1 MTGKIYLALAVFIIA
16 LAAIYHYGP
25 IPLHAEGT
33 TIWQQTEATSAS
45 IAIKTYSLSTD
56 HNSASEARFALENGL
71 LSPLLAGLSTWQTAL
86 LLLAVTAI
94 LLLLL
99 IVLGRLRRSTPWIG
113 SKETR
118 WTAWESS
125 IRQSLWVHGWVE
137 EDMLLD
143 IPLKDRSEAMRRFV
157 EERPDDDLVFRLD
170 PPRIELASPA
180 RMKTFLRNW
189 KAAWETVESEATFQ
203 TIAAMLAS
211 LLCDTLGFTMLD
223 ARIYRDLHGYVVKAP
238 ALRLRVPPRF
248 PIIFLRKRDFSPD
261 DVNDVRNLMNILN
274 MTSYFALL
282 IDLNDWPS
290 QLDKRKN
297 LKYLVRGAI
306 HDLIVLDGNDLRQI
320 IIARDHEQRLI
331 QTILSQVDLT
341 AVSPYVTSGP
351 VPENMFFGRDNEL
364 KTVTRKVKDCSF
376 ALIGGRKIGKTSILA
391 KVYRLLSET
400 PNFFPLYLDCQ
411 AVTDHDG
418 FFEAVNSM
426 WEVELSSKSPDG
438 FRRLITQ
445 LANDW
450 AGGTIAILL
459 DEVDALLSYDLLSQE
474 KLFRVFRALSQEQYC
489 RFVFCGE
496 RMLHARLHAPDSPL
510 FNFCDTIHLSYLDEQ
525 SASRIILEP
534 MQSMGITME
543 DQSALVLE
551 IMSLS
556 SCHPNIVQYIC
567 QRLIVQ
573 INRRG
578 ARRITMADLEA
589 VRTSSQFSEYFTEVT
604 WGNASALEKVVSLL
618 MIDRGPVT
626 LSDLETLLAQAN
638 LPVSVVDLEEAIS
651 DLMLYSIVRKDGQY
665 YEFANRGFPQIIKA
679 SQDMPTL
686 LDSLKGKI
694 VV

>member
-1 MTGKIYLALAVFIIA
+1 MTRAIRLAIVTLIAALALFHHHEPTLLYAK
-16 LAAIYHYGP
+16 
-25 IPLHAEGT
+25 GT
-33 TIWQQTEATSAS
+33 TVWQQPETPSAS
-45 IAIKTYSLSTD
+45 IDAEIHLPDIDRNPAPATRRLM
-56 HNSASEARFALENGL
+56 ENGF
-71 LSPLLAGLSTWQTAL
+71 LSPLLTNLLTWQTAL
-86 LLLAVTAI
+86 LFLAITAI

-99 IVLGRLRRSTPWIG
+99 IALARLRRGTVWTS
-113 SKETR
+113 SEESR
-118 WTAWESS
+118 WTAWENS

-143 IPLKDRSEAMRRFV
+143 IPLKERSEAMRRFV

-170 PPRIELASPA
+170 PPRIELASPK

-189 KAAWETVESEATFQ
+189 KAAWETVESEAAFQ

-211 LLCDTLGFTMLD
+211 LLCDMLGFTMLD
-223 ARIYRDLHGYVVKAP
+223 ARTYRDLHGYVVKAP

-261 DVNDVRNLMNILN
+261 DINDVRSLMNILN

-331 QTILSQVDLT
+331 QIILGQVDLP
-341 AVSPYVTSGP
+341 AVSPYVTSGS

-411 AVTDHDG
+411 AVTDYDG

-426 WEVELSSKSPDG
+426 WEVELPSQSPDG
-438 FRRLITQ
+438 FRRLITR
-445 LANDW
+445 LTNEW
-450 AGGTIAILL
+450 SGGTIAILL

-496 RMLHARLHAPDSPL
+496 RMLYARLHAPDSPL

-525 SASRIILEP
+525 SARRIILEP
-534 MQSMGITME
+534 MQSMGIAME
-543 DQSALVLE
+543 DQNALVKE
-551 IMSLS
+551 IMGLS

-567 QRLIVQ
+567 QRLIIQ

-618 MIDRGPVT
+618 MIDQGSVT
-626 LSDLETLLAQAN
+626 LADLETLLSKAD
-638 LPVSVVDLEEAIS
+638 LLVSLVDLEEAIR
-651 DLMLYSIVRKDGQY
+651 DLMLYSIIRKDGQH
-665 YEFANRGFPQIIKA
+665 YEFANRGFPQIIKI

-694 VV
+694 VL

>member
-1 MTGKIYLALAVFIIA
+1 MSGITCLAPAALNVASALA
-16 LAAIYHYGP
+16 HRS
-25 IPLHAEGT
+25 IPLHAQE
-33 TIWQQTEATSAS
+33 TIVWQQSDAPSAF
-45 IAIKTYSLSTD
+45 I
-56 HNSASEARFALENGL
+56 SETRFLLENGFLFPSLSDL
-71 LSPLLAGLSTWQTAL
+71 LTWPVSL
-86 LLLAVTAI
+86 LLLVSIAI
-94 LLLLL
+94 LLLLIIL
-99 IVLGRLRRSTPWIG
+99 VSRRRQSPSWRS

-118 WTAWESS
+118 WAAWENA
-125 IRQSLWVHGWVE
+125 IRQALWVHGRVE

-143 IPLKDRSEAMRRFV
+143 IPLKERSEAMRRFV

-170 PPRIELASPA
+170 PPRIELASPK

-211 LLCDTLGFTMLD
+211 LLCDMLGFTMLD
-223 ARIYRDLHGYVVKAP
+223 ARTYRDLHGYVVKAP

-248 PIIFLRKRDFSPD
+248 PIIFLRKREFSPED
-261 DVNDVRNLMNILN
+261 ISDVRSLMNILN

-306 HDLIVLDGNDLRQI
+306 HDLIVLDGSDLRQI
-320 IIARDHEQRLI
+320 IMARDPEQRLI
-331 QTILSQVDLT
+331 QIILSQVDLN

-400 PNFFPLYLDCQ
+400 PDFFPLYLDCQ
-411 AVTDHDG
+411 AVTDYDG
-418 FFEAVNSM
+418 FFEAVQSM
-426 WEVELSSKSPDG
+426 WEVELPSFSPDG

-445 LANDW
+445 LNNDW
-450 AGGTIAILL
+450 ARGTVIILL
-459 DEVDALLSYDLLSQE
+459 DEIDALLSYDLLSQE

-496 RMLHARLHAPDSPL
+496 RILYTRLHAPDSPL

-525 SASRIILEP
+525 SARRIILEP
-534 MQSMGITME
+534 MQAMGIMLE
-543 DQSALVLE
+543 DQEALVRE
-551 IMSLS
+551 IMDLS

-567 QRLIVQ
+567 QRLIIQ

-589 VRTSSQFSEYFTEVT
+589 VRNSSQFSEYFTEVT
-604 WGNASALEKVVSLL
+604 WGNATALEKIVSLL
-618 MIDRGPVT
+618 MIDQGPST
-626 LSDLETLLAQAN
+626 LADIETFLTRAEVAVPQA
-638 LPVSVVDLEEAIS
+638 DLEEAIR
-651 DLMLYSIVRKDGQY
+651 DLVLYSIIRKNGQY
-665 YEFANRGFPQIIKA
+665 YEFANQGFPQVIKA

-686 LDSLKGKI
+686 VDSLRRKL
-694 VV
+694 